1 MGQKVKERHDSS
13 DKRIRITPKRA
24 ESNKD
29 FRSTVGKKSSD
40 RKRDD
45 TIKIKYERKPDKKIN
60 LKEHKNAFN
69 SRLDILER
77 MYDEFNKRV

>member
-45 TIKIKYERKPDKKIN
+45 TIKIK
-60 LKEHKNAFN
+60 
-69 SRLDILER
+69 
-77 MYDEFNKRV
+77 